1 MNSGK
6 YTVKAN
12 FKIGTAK
19 TWATT
24 DVDLVNDTIRIANHG
39 FKTGDAVGLSTTG
52 AVPTG
57 LTALST
63 AYYIIQVDGSK
74 VGLATSRANAF
85 AGTKVNLT
93 AVGSGVG
100 TMQKGALGVTYSGV
114 IIPKNHTIVNA
125 SYKVVTTGAS
135 PTGVDNGTLAITT
148 LDTAAASLTLVAAA
162 AISTGTTWD
171 ATGAH
176 VLCVPDMAT
185 VGDYLTTAADAEVVF
200 TTATDAW
207 SAGEVNVYIDVVP
220 ALP

>member
-100 TMQKGALGVTYSGV
+100 TIMPESSVSLALVT
-114 IIPKNHTIVNA
+114 
-125 SYKVVTTGAS
+125 
-135 PTGVDNGTLAITT
+135 
-148 LDTAAASLTLVAAA
+148 
-162 AISTGTTWD
+162 
-171 ATGAH
+171 
-176 VLCVPDMAT
+176 
-185 VGDYLTTAADAEVVF
+185 
-200 TTATDAW
+200 
-207 SAGEVNVYIDVVP
+207 
-220 ALP
+220 